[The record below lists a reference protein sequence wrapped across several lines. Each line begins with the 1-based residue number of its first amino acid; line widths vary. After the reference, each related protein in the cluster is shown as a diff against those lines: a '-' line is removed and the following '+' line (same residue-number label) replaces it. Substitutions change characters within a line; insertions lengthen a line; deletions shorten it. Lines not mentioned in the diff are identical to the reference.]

1 MTTYKLKITN
11 KFKKQLKKLQQNKNF
26 NLENLDY
33 VLNIIK
39 DQLKLVLYNLIIS
52 LYVTKADKVSNKIIP
67 TDWSIISNFLF
78 NGLLIIPSTISNTFF
93 PPSSGGNGSKFVTPS
108 DNDTTDNKYIKSAIE
123 LVLATALDMPTGP
136 AIWSIPTLSVNS
148 STILWNIIF
157 I

>member
-67 TDWSIISNFLF
+67 TD
-78 NGLLIIPSTISNTFF
+78 
-93 PPSSGGNGSKFVTPS
+93 
-108 DNDTTDNKYIKSAIE
+108 
-123 LVLATALDMPTGP
+123 
-136 AIWSIPTLSVNS
+136 
-148 STILWNIIF
+148 
-157 I
+157 